1 MIYLLDTNA
10 CIRYLNGRGIA
21 LLERMRRTEA
31 SEIAVCSVVRLEL
44 FYGASPY
51 TIAGFVCFRLGHPT
65 AIVQADLTSTAQK

>member
-21 LLERMRRTEA
+21 LLERMQGTVA

-44 FYGASPY
+44 FYGALRSQKISASTGRPLVSRRNSVES
-51 TIAGFVCFRLGHPT
+51 IARP
-65 AIVQADLTSTAQK
+65 

>member
-21 LLERMRRTEA
+21 LLARMQRTVA

-44 FYGASPY
+44 FYGALRSQNPAR
-51 TIAGFVCFRLGHPT
+51 TLAQQADVTNPFIAGRWC
-65 AIVQADLTSTAQK
+65 